1 MALKLFVS
9 NALTALSSRLCA
21 SLQSRNYTV
30 FQPFTI
36 VTQTEG
42 MSNWLTLEIAKNNG
56 IATHIQYKK
65 PGAVIQQVYRILGGS
80 SAAVL
85 TRQHM
90 DWLIDQVLGSSEF
103 IHIFKDKAAYYHD
116 DPGTETMKRMSL
128 AQRLADLFDQYQ
140 IYRSQ
145 TIRQWSER
153 PWKEAEPGFQ
163 WQAYIWQ
170 SLKKIAGD
178 AVPDMTNLSAY
189 ILDALRDPEKIKR
202 LQQSL
207 PEINLFGLSII
218 TQFHVRI
225 FYELAR
231 HIDLN
236 FYLLNPAPDIYWIE
250 DRSEKEVIR
259 LMAKHQSNPDMLP
272 TEGNALLTSWG
283 KVLQHTFGM
292 LYQTESFINQQE
304 EVDVQPPER
313 NTLLQKIQND
323 IFHNL
328 TEVPDF
334 QPEDLTDES
343 IVIQSNYSRPRE
355 VQSLYNYLV
364 DMLHLRKEEGVS
376 ANDILVMVHP
386 IEEYAPY
393 IRGIFEHAPVAL
405 PFHIADEPATQG
417 NTPLSSLVALLEI
430 SEVNFTAENVLQL
443 LAFDAIRNHIGIYDL
458 QHIRD
463 SVRLANIRFGMKN
476 EVYDDSYTVSW
487 MNGINRMMYG
497 LCISG
502 ELPFSMEGAPS
513 FYCLDNTEGTEK
525 MQQVIRFC
533 SWVSALMK
541 TVRERNR
548 RRSLEGWIRYTV
560 DLIEQFIDFNE
571 DDDTFFRTI
580 ERQLKQY
587 EPVAELV
594 STELD
599 FDTFSRHLCSH
610 LQQEQQSKVFSSG
623 GITFCSQI
631 PMRSIPFKVIA
642 MLGLGLNDFPRKT
655 TGLDFDLI
663 RYRPQLGDRNI
674 KDNDR
679 HLFLETLL
687 STQSR
692 LYLSYVGRSVKDN
705 SPIPPSVLL
714 DELSD
719 YIQQGINRHTRENNQ
734 RSIDV
739 REKMIVQQPLHNFSS
754 RYNKQDRSLV
764 NYLLYHHKPEEWTK
778 RENDLLSESSGSL
791 SLSVNDF
798 IMLCINPVKFY
809 YQKILKIFLKED
821 SLIIPDTELF
831 HLGSLDKNLLQKQL
845 LQTLLNEEDMEA
857 VRSRLLK
864 QGKLPLK
871 NMSIVAA
878 VQEEAKAQSLF
889 QQFHSVIT
897 DPQQEVFK
905 VELDISGLRI
915 SGSLDSVFNDHYV
928 YFNFTGKEKNL
939 IEAYVRFLLGRACG
953 LDGAYVI
960 SETETLRFIPLT
972 KDEAIDRLTTIAGI
986 LQGQM
991 NHPVFFGKDL
1001 IMPEKKAEELND
1013 ETLRDYIHKTVEGSN
1028 ANFYDPYIKDACLHK
1043 MTDRPGMSNDYSA
1056 LYQHLYLAA
1065 KDTLIQN

>member
-9 NALTALSSRLCA
+9 NALSALSSRLCE
-21 SLQSRNYTV
+21 SLKNRKYAV

-42 MSNWLTLEIAKNNG
+42 MSNWLTLEIAKKNG
-56 IATHIQYKK
+56 IAAHIQYKK
-65 PGAVIQQVYRILGGS
+65 PGAIIQQVYRTLGGS

-85 TRQHM
+85 ARQHM
-90 DWLIDQVLGSSEF
+90 DWLIDQVLDSSEF
-103 IHIFKDKAAYYHD
+103 RHIFKDKAAYYHD

-128 AQRLADLFDQYQ
+128 ARRLADLFDQYQ

-145 TIRQWSER
+145 TIRKWSER
-153 PWKEAEPGFQ
+153 PWQEAEPGFQ

-170 SLKKIAGD
+170 ALKKIAGD
-178 AVPDMTNLSAY
+178 AVPDMTNLSTY
-189 ILDALRDPEKIKR
+189 ILDALQDSGKIKK
-202 LQQSL
+202 LQQTL

-218 TQFHVRI
+218 TQFHIRI

-231 HIDLN
+231 YIDLN

-259 LMAKHQSNPDMLP
+259 LTAKYQSNPDMLP

-304 EVDVQPPER
+304 EVDVTPPER

-328 TEVPDF
+328 TDTPDF
-334 QPEDLTDES
+334 QPEDLSDES
-343 IVIQSNYSRPRE
+343 IIIQSNYSRPRE
-355 VQSLYNYLV
+355 VQSLYNYLA
-364 DMLHLRKEEGVS
+364 DMLHHHKEDGLS

-393 IRGIFEHAPVAL
+393 IRGVFEHAPIAL

-417 NTPLSSLVALLEI
+417 NTPLSSLVALMEI

-443 LAFDAIRNHIGIYDL
+443 LEFDAIRNHFGIYDL
-458 QHIRD
+458 QHIRE
-463 SVRLANIRFGMKN
+463 SVQSANIRFGIKN
-476 EVYDDSYTVSW
+476 EVHDDSYTVSW
-487 MNGINRMMYG
+487 ANGINRMMYG

-502 ELPFSMEGAPS
+502 EQPYQIEGAPS
-513 FYCLDNTEGTEK
+513 FYCLDNSEGAEK
-525 MQQVIRFC
+525 MQQTIRFC
-533 SWVSALMK
+533 SWVTALMK
-541 TVRERNR
+541 TIRDRNR
-548 RRSLEGWIRYTV
+548 RRSLQEWMRYTEE
-560 DLIEQFIDFNE
+560 LMEQFIDFNE
-571 DDDTFFRTI
+571 DDDTFSRTI
-580 ERQLKQY
+580 IRQLEQY
-587 EPVAELV
+587 EPVAALISAEW
-594 STELD
+594 D

-655 TGLDFDLI
+655 THFDFDLI
-663 RYRPQLGDRNI
+663 RYHPQLGDRNI

-687 STQSR
+687 SAQSK
-692 LYLSYVGRSVKDN
+692 LYLSYIGRSVKDN
-705 SPIPPSVLL
+705 SAIPPSVLL
-714 DELSD
+714 DELLD
-719 YIQQGINRHTRENNQ
+719 YIQQGINRHSREHNQ
-734 RSIDV
+734 SAIDV

-764 NYLLYHHKPEEWTK
+764 NYLLYRHKPEEWT
-778 RENDLLSESSGSL
+778 RTEHDLPSEPSEYL
-791 SLSVNDF
+791 SLSVKDF
-798 IMLCINPVKFY
+798 VMLCINPVKFY
-809 YQKILKIFLKED
+809 YQKKLRIFLNEE

-831 HLGSLDKNLLQKQL
+831 HLDALDKNLLQKQL
-845 LQTLLNEEDMEA
+845 LQALLHGENMEI

-878 VQEEAKAQSLF
+878 IQEEENAQSLF
-889 QQFHSVIT
+889 QQLNSVMP
-897 DPQQEVFK
+897 DSQQEVFK
-905 VELDISGLRI
+905 VELDIPGYYI
-915 SGSLDSVFNDHYV
+915 KGNLDSVFNNHYV
-928 YFNFTGKEKNL
+928 YFNFTGKDKNL
-939 IEAYVRFLLGRACG
+939 IEAYIRFLLGKACG
-953 LDGAYVI
+953 LEGGYVI
-960 SETETLRFIPLT
+960 STAAILRFAPLT
-972 KDEAIDRLTTIAGI
+972 KDEAADRLKIIANL
-986 LQGQM
+986 LQDQM
-991 NHPVFFGKDL
+991 DKPAFFGKDL
-1001 IMPEKKAEELND
+1001 LLSEKKAEHLDDN
-1013 ETLRDYIHKTVEGSN
+1013 TLQDFIQKAIESPNPTCH
-1028 ANFYDPYIKDACLHK
+1028 DPYIKDAYLHN
-1043 MTDRPGMSNDYSA
+1043 MMHRPGLSEDY
-1056 LYQHLYLAA
+1056 LLLFHHLYLAA